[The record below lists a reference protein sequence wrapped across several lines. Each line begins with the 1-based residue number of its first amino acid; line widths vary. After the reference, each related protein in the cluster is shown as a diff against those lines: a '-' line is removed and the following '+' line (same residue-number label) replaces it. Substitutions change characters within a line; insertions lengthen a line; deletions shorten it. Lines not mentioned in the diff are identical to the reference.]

1 MYGGKCPTYY
11 CCCCCC
17 WTSWL
22 PYGGR
27 VPEQR
32 YLMVGDGKLR
42 QPSVNGLRRLLTT
55 GLNFMKLSVSVATR
69 NATTPSVLIV
79 AVLNHGTQYEQG
91 CQRCCLLTFH
101 ILMPYIICFIDVKT
115 FFTFFILVTFFTF
128 LTFFLFSK
136 RFFIFNRLRFV
147 IFMTDTWRVKRCI
160 TIIIIKTLAKFRAA
174 SG

>member
-1 MYGGKCPTYY
+1 M
-11 CCCCCC
+11 
-17 WTSWL
+17 
-22 PYGGR
+22 
-27 VPEQR
+27 PEQR

-69 NATTPSVLIV
+69 NATPSVLIV

-115 FFTFFILVTFFTF
+115 FFTFF
-128 LTFFLFSK
+128 LFWS
-136 RFFIFNRLRFV
+136 RFLRF
-147 IFMTDTWRVKRCI
+147 
-160 TIIIIKTLAKFRAA
+160 
-174 SG
+174 